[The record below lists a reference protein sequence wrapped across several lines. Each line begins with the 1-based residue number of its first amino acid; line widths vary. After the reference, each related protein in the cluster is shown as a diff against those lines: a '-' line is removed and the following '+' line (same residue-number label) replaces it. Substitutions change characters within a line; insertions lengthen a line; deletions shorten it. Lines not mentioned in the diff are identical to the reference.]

1 LVALAKGR
9 GPVESLAIAS
19 PFVPARWSVRAHAA
33 AGGTAVVAGP
43 AARVQGEHAVIGA
56 AVGDPWGLP
65 GRPLDPVEL
74 LRRFVRYG
82 DQVIQL
88 AAGPF
93 AVVDLARG
101 SVASAMNGIVPVFV
115 GRGTHSAVGT
125 HQGIVAA
132 LAGGGH
138 PRPVQPGAVAFNDG
152 TTTTLVDWRVHESL
166 SQIRLETI
174 DEEVEVHIS
183 RAGRPRPLGSLAL
196 ARVAAGLRVRRMGD
210 SLVAAP
216 ALAGLRQLEDPEAA
230 LVDLRARVG
239 RLWWEAGLRATPL
252 FVPVLER
259 PALDTMSLVIGAK

>member
-1 LVALAKGR
+1 LVALAR
-9 GPVESLAIAS
+9 DRDPVETLAIAS
-19 PFVPARWSVRAHAA
+19 PFVPVGWSVRAHAA
-33 AGGTAVVAGP
+33 AGGTAVFAGP
-43 AARVQGEHAVIGA
+43 AVWVQGEHAVIGA
-56 AVGDPWGLP
+56 AVRDPWGVP

-74 LRRFVRYG
+74 LQRFVRYG

-101 SVASAMNGIVPVFV
+101 TLASAMNGIVPAFV
-115 GRGTHSAVGT
+115 GRGTHSAVGN
-125 HQGIVAA
+125 HLGIVAA
-132 LAGGGH
+132 LAGDGN
-138 PRPVQPGAVAFNDG
+138 PRAVRPGAVAINDG
-152 TTTTLVDWRVHESL
+152 TTMNVVDLRVHESL

-196 ARVAAGLRVRRMGD
+196 SRVAAGLRVRRMGD

-216 ALAGLRQLEDPEAA
+216 ALAGRRQLKDPEAA

-252 FVPVLER
+252 FVPILER
-259 PALDTMSLVIGAK
+259 PALDTISLVIGAR